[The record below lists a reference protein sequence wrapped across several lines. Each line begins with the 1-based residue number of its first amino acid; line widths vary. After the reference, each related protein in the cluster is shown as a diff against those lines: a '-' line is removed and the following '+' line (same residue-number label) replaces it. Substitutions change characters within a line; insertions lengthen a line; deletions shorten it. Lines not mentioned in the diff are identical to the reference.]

1 MKKLMI
7 LVLALAL
14 LAGCHNP
21 QTADPTNASTD
32 PATTVA
38 TTEPTQATTE
48 DVEYEG
54 DATSYYMDAVYPQQ
68 IDRYYTAIS
77 QQWDEVTYLDNE
89 MCPLVARY
97 YNGSPL
103 DNVGFTFMDLD
114 GDGIWELII
123 GAIANA
129 EINPLIFEIW
139 ALKDD
144 QPVMIAQSGN
154 HNRYYLQYAKETNQ
168 WSVANEAENGAAN
181 HAVYYLQL
189 VNGEFQVVK
198 GVIFDMMAN
207 EESPWFAT
215 TDLDWD
221 VSNDTPIDEATAT
234 QISDEGRS
242 TYAAAEYFPYCLYK

>member
-1 MKKLMI
+1 MKKLML

-32 PATTVA
+32 PATTEA
-38 TTEPTQATTE
+38 TTAPTQATTE

-154 HNRYYLQYAKETNQ
+154 HNRYYLQYAKETDQ

-181 HAVYYLQL
+181 HAVNTADKIAGDRSIGR
-189 VNGEFQVVK
+189 NGRFGGDIPRADILAQRQFQN
-198 GVIFDMMAN
+198 VIIN
-207 EESPWFAT
+207 
-215 TDLDWD
+215 
-221 VSNDTPIDEATAT
+221 
-234 QISDEGRS
+234 RS
-242 TYAAAEYFPYCLYK
+242 QHFYSSSL